1 MVFKLIKASENQSN
15 QHKRKLEVRERM
27 QKLKIRSGM
36 QGRVD
41 VCVYK
46 VSNKAGY
53 IWTGSEKLP
62 ATLWQARCV
71 AFVYAFNK

>member
-1 MVFKLIKASENQSN
+1 MVFKLIEPPEKQSN
-15 QHKRKLEVRERM
+15 QHKRKLEVQERM

-46 VSNKAGY
+46 VSSNAGK
-53 IWTGSEKLP
+53 IWRRFEQES
-62 ATLWQARCV
+62 AALWQ
-71 AFVYAFNK
+71 VYAVSFVIVCNV